1 MFTLLLK
8 PLNKGNNMLN
18 KGILNRDITRE
29 LIENLYYASPAL
41 LSEII
46 KDLSIETFVKSDID
60 NIKIYCSKSLPN
72 TINVLSSINNQN
84 K

>member
-1 MFTLLLK
+1 
-8 PLNKGNNMLN
+8 MLN
-18 KGILNRDITRE
+18 KDILNQDIVRE
-29 LIENLYYASPAL
+29 LIENLYYTSPEI
-41 LSEII
+41 LSEIV
-46 KDLSIETFVKSDID
+46 KDLSIEAFVKSDIN